1 LQEKFMN
8 IERRLSRRR
17 VLGAA
22 GIAASGIALPRLV
35 FAQNKKAVTF
45 TLPWVAE
52 GSNLFTFVAKGMGF
66 WEKHGL
72 DVDIARGSGSVAA
85 AQAIGEARFEFGM
98 ASPSASILQAIKG
111 LPTVA
116 LAVCAYD
123 ATMGIGLLSDG
134 PIKSPKDLEGRQLAS
149 TVTSG
154 EYPFLPA
161 FAENAGFDLAK
172 VTRIQVDNKVRDR
185 LLSEGK
191 VEAISGYASS
201 AMPTYIATGVKA
213 RFMLFSDFGL
223 LNYGTAVLTQP
234 KRLAEEP
241 ELCAAFV
248 EGALQGLKATM
259 LDPTEAM
266 KVFFKHVPEMALA
279 TQAREQIRVGTGIN
293 IFVSARDIIKT
304 NGMGYIEPKDYEV
317 MTDLVMKYIARDT
330 DKRPAVADMMT
341 NRFAGGL
348 KLTPAEWEQ
357 TQKNAQEFR
366 PYVS

>member
-1 LQEKFMN
+1 M
-8 IERRLSRRR
+8 S
-17 VLGAA
+17 
-22 GIAASGIALPRLV
+22 
-35 FAQNKKAVTF
+35 
-45 TLPWVAE
+45 
-52 GSNLFTFVAKGMGF
+52 
-66 WEKHGL
+66 
-72 DVDIARGSGSVAA
+72 IARGSGSVVA

-98 ASPSASILQAIKG
+98 ASPSASILQAVKG

-116 LAVCAYD
+116 LAACAYD
-123 ATMGIGLLSDG
+123 ATMGIGVMSDG
-134 PIKSPKDLEGRQLAS
+134 PIKTAKDLEGRQMAS

-161 FAENAGFDLAK
+161 FAENAGVDLAK

-191 VEAISGYASS
+191 VDAISGYASS

-234 KRLAEEP
+234 KRVAEEP
-241 ELCAAFV
+241 ELCAAMV
-248 EGALQGLKATM
+248 DGALEGLKATM
-259 LDPTEAM
+259 LDPAEAM
-266 KVFFKHVPEMALA
+266 KVFFKQVPEMALA
-279 TQAREQIRVGTGIN
+279 TQAREQIRFGTGIN
-293 IFVSARDIIKT
+293 IYVSARDIINT
-304 NGMGYIEPKDYEV
+304 NGMGYMEPKDYEV

-341 NRFAGGL
+341 NRFGGGL

-366 PYVS
+366 SFVS

>member
-1 LQEKFMN
+1 MN

-17 VLGAA
+17 ILSVA
-22 GIAASGIALPRLV
+22 GVAASGIAAPRLV
-35 FAQNKKAVTF
+35 FAQNKKAVQF

-72 DVDIARGSGSVAA
+72 DVEIARGSGSVAA
-85 AQAIGEARFEFGM
+85 AQAIGEARFDFGM

-116 LAVCAYD
+116 LAACAYD
-123 ATMGIGLLSDG
+123 ATMGIGVLNDG
-134 PIKSPKDLEGRQLAS
+134 PIKTPKDLEGRQLAS

-161 FAENAGFDLAK
+161 FAENAGFDLEK

-191 VEAISGYASS
+191 VDAISGYASS

-213 RFMLFSDFGL
+213 RFMLFSDYGL

-248 EGALQGLKATM
+248 DGAMQGLKATM
-259 LDPTEAM
+259 LDPAEAM
-266 KVFFKHVPEMALA
+266 KMFFKQVPEMALA

-293 IFVSARDIIKT
+293 IYVSARDIIKA
-304 NGMGYIEPKDYEV
+304 NGMGFMEPKDYEV
-317 MTDLVMKYIARDT
+317 MADLVMKYVARDT
-330 DKRPAVADMMT
+330 DKRPTVADIMT
-341 NRFAGGL
+341 NRFAGGV
-348 KLTPAEWEQ
+348 KLSAAEWEQ

-366 PYVS
+366 TFVS

>member
-1 LQEKFMN
+1 ML
-8 IERRLSRRR
+8 I
-17 VLGAA
+17 
-22 GIAASGIALPRLV
+22 
-35 FAQNKKAVTF
+35 
-45 TLPWVAE
+45 
-52 GSNLFTFVAKGMGF
+52 
-66 WEKHGL
+66 
-72 DVDIARGSGSVAA
+72 
-85 AQAIGEARFEFGM
+85 
-98 ASPSASILQAIKG
+98 
-111 LPTVA
+111 
-116 LAVCAYD
+116 
-123 ATMGIGLLSDG
+123 DG
-134 PIKSPKDLEGRQLAS
+134 PIKTPKDLEGTQLAS

-185 LLSEGK
+185 LLPEGK
-191 VEAISGYASS
+191 VDAISGYASS
-201 AMPTYIATGVKA
+201 AMPTYIASGVKA

-223 LNYGTAVLTQP
+223 LNYGTAVMTQP

-248 EGALQGLKATM
+248 DGALQGLKATM
-259 LDPTEAM
+259 LDPAEAM
-266 KVFFKHVPEMALA
+266 RVFFKQVPEMALA

-293 IFVSARDIIKT
+293 IYVSARDIIRDR
-304 NGMGYIEPKDYEV
+304 GMGYMEPKDYEV

-330 DKRPAVADMMT
+330 DKRPAVAEMMT
-341 NRFAGGL
+341 NRFAGTT